1 MKIIATNKKA
11 SYDYNISL
19 KLDAGMILT
28 GSEVKSL
35 RINSPSIKGSY
46 VDNIKNELWLCNCF
60 IKKYESSSE
69 KDINT
74 LKATGMITVLMDDEG
89 PVIDYFIGS
98 LNLTQAYVLM
108 DQLKGVIMDKL
119 SGENV

>member
-1 MKIIATNKKA
+1 
-11 SYDYNISL
+11 
-19 KLDAGMILT
+19 
-28 GSEVKSL
+28 
-35 RINSPSIKGSY
+35 
-46 VDNIKNELWLCNCF
+46 
-60 IKKYESSSE
+60 
-69 KDINT
+69 
-74 LKATGMITVLMDDEG
+74 MDDEG

>member
-1 MKIIATNKKA
+1 MTDKEDKDVVVNLFKNANPKIMSKDAAAQTPKEEYQKMVI
-11 SYDYNISL
+11 DSL
-19 KLDAGMILT
+19 ET
-28 GSEVKSL
+28 
-35 RINSPSIKGSY
+35 IK
-46 VDNIKNELWLCNCF
+46 
-60 IKKYESSSE
+60 